1 MRSIFFA
8 VALFTAACA
17 GNPGKQV
24 RGHTNVAAVRSEIN
38 GAIRTQQNDRT
49 ITAMGHTEM
58 NRAIVYTTNKTSG
71 AKAEETWV
79 NDGSGRKLEGSTAV
93 AGSNSASTKS

>member
-1 MRSIFFA
+1 MRSILF
-8 VALFTAACA
+8 VVTLFTAACA
-17 GNPGKQV
+17 AAPAKQV
-24 RGHTNVAAVRSEIN
+24 SGHTNVAAVRSEIN

-58 NRAIVYTTNKTSG
+58 NRAVVYTTNKTSG

-79 NDGSGRKLEGSTAV
+79 NDGSGWKLESTTT
-93 AGSNSASTKS
+93 AGSSSSSTKS

>member
-8 VALFTAACA
+8 VALLTAACA
-17 GNPGKQV
+17 SAPGKQV

-38 GAIRTQQNDRT
+38 GTIAKEQNDRT

-58 NRAIVYTTNKTSG
+58 NRAVVYTTNKTSG

-79 NDGSGRKLEGSTAV
+79 NDGSGWKLEGSTAV
-93 AGSNSASTKS
+93 NQTSNSSKG

>member
-17 GNPGKQV
+17 AAPGKQV

-38 GAIRTQQNDRT
+38 GAIRAQENDRT
-49 ITAMGHTEM
+49 ITAMGHTET
-58 NRAIVYTTNKTSG
+58 NKAVVYTTNTATG
-71 AKAEETWV
+71 AKAEEHWV
-79 NDGSGRKLEGSTAV
+79 NDGSGWKREGAPAQTSST
-93 AGSNSASTKS
+93 N

>member
-1 MRSIFFA
+1 MRSILFT

-17 GNPGKQV
+17 AAPGKQV

-38 GAIRTQQNDRT
+38 GAIRSQQNDRT
-49 ITAMGHTEM
+49 ITAMGHTET
-58 NRAIVYTTNKTSG
+58 NRAVVYTTNTTTG

-79 NDGSGRKLEGSTAV
+79 NDGSGWKLEGAPAPQTS
-93 AGSNSASTKS
+93 SAN